1 MQASE
6 HCVATLSASNPLK
19 RRGRSEESER
29 GPLERLVIYLPSH
42 FQTSLKA
49 LKTKIEEILQTGE
62 LRRIKYENT
71 EDVAVTRLFQGIY
84 GVGMAGVSCIHM
96 LDDGCC
102 L

>member
-1 MQASE
+1 
-6 HCVATLSASNPLK
+6 VAILSASNPLK

-29 GPLERLVIYLPSH
+29 GPLARLVIYLPSQ
-42 FQTSLKA
+42 FQTSLKF

-84 GVGMAGVSCIHM
+84 GVGMADVSCINFM
-96 LDDGCC
+96 LDDGC
-102 L
+102 